1 MKKLENLNKEKYL
14 LEPQKMGELIGG
26 AVYGGT
32 TGPGTDLRTKSSYS
46 ADAWVSRTGADA
58 CHSNAVT
65 NESAR
70 FNGEA
75 DATNAQTWYEQ
86 KSEISY
92 PCY

>member
-1 MKKLENLNKEKYL
+1 MRRR
-14 LEPQKMGELIGG
+14 Q
-26 AVYGGT
+26 
-32 TGPGTDLRTKSSYS
+32 
-46 ADAWVSRTGADA
+46 RTGADA
-58 CHSNAVT
+58 CHSNVVT

-75 DATNAQTWYEQ
+75 DATNAQTWYEK